1 MTEKEGGSI
10 MYARVLRS
18 HFKPDKV
25 NEAARMFEESVI
37 PLCRQQPGFRGAFF
51 MKDAG
56 SGDSVIITLWKN
68 RDAML
73 ASEKNRFFQE
83 QVAKFVPFYREA
95 PIRDA
100 YEVILRDK
108 VTTPKS

>member
-1 MTEKEGGSI
+1 
-10 MYARVLRS
+10 MYARILRS
-18 HFKPDKV
+18 HFKPEKV
-25 NEAARMFEESVI
+25 DEAARMFEESVL

-56 SGDSVIITLWKN
+56 SGDSVVITLWEDQ
-68 RDAML
+68 DAML
-73 ASEKNRFFQE
+73 ASERSRFFQE

-100 YEVILRDK
+100 YEVLLREK
-108 VTTPKS
+108 VKAPKS

>member
-1 MTEKEGGSI
+1 MF
-10 MYARVLRS
+10 ARVLRS

-25 NEAARMFEESVI
+25 EEAARMFKESVL
-37 PLCRQQPGFRGAFF
+37 PLCRKQPGFRGAFF

-56 SGDSVIITLWKN
+56 MGDSVIITLWES

-73 ASEKNRFFQE
+73 ASEENRFFQE
-83 QVAKFVPFYREA
+83 QVAKFVPFYRDP

-100 YEVILRDK
+100 YEVILREK
-108 VTTPKS
+108 AKTSKN